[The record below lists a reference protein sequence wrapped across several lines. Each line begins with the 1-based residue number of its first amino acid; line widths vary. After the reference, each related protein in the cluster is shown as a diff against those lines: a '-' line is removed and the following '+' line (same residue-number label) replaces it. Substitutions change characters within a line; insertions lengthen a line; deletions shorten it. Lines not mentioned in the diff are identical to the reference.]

1 MGETSLIF
9 KTFLILSSQLA
20 IVFGVAYRFVLRCRR
35 AFRAGEPF
43 RGIKFTES
51 VNEAGELDLVPGKM
65 NRGDLDGAIFLW
77 LGIAMLM
84 VFWDPEDVPIRLTLM
99 TLSSLTFG
107 GLLGLILIIADE
119 NDGLRTIKLALGIT
133 VATAFIGLYSGLDLG
148 WMRGGLFVAL
158 VLLILWNLG
167 TLIFSFSRNKQR
179 FMAIGGSILF
189 VLFLLYDFNRLA
201 QLDEAGVNNWAV
213 ALEMSMHLY
222 LDVLNLVLELLAA
235 GE

>member
-43 RGIKFTES
+43 RGIKFSES

-119 NDGLRTIKLALGIT
+119 NDGTR
-133 VATAFIGLYSGLDLG
+133 S
-148 WMRGGLFVAL
+148 
-158 VLLILWNLG
+158 
-167 TLIFSFSRNKQR
+167 
-179 FMAIGGSILF
+179 
-189 VLFLLYDFNRLA
+189 
-201 QLDEAGVNNWAV
+201 
-213 ALEMSMHLY
+213 LEHIR
-222 LDVLNLVLELLAA
+222 
-235 GE
+235 

>member
-1 MGETSLIF
+1 MI
-9 KTFLILSSQLA
+9 
-20 IVFGVAYRFVLRCRR
+20 
-35 AFRAGEPF
+35 
-43 RGIKFTES
+43 
-51 VNEAGELDLVPGKM
+51 
-65 NRGDLDGAIFLW
+65 
-77 LGIAMLM
+77 
-84 VFWDPEDVPIRLTLM
+84 
-99 TLSSLTFG
+99 
-107 GLLGLILIIADE
+107 LLGLILIIADE